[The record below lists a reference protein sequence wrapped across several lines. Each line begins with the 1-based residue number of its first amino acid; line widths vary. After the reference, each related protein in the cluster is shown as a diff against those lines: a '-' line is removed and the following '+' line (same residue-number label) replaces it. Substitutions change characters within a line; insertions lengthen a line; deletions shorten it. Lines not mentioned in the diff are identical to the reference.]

1 MNPEL
6 AYKQS
11 LRHARCP
18 ASRRMWRFAAAV
30 CVAALTVSFVG
41 CTKGDLRPSQQVLL
55 EAAASAGQSPWME
68 SVSSANVPTEVSRVE
83 QAPSTAA
90 AETQDDTVKVS
101 GDQVGLYGGTPG
113 VAACDR
119 EKMVKFLETHS
130 PQATAW
136 KNVTGAKDI
145 RSYAQTLSPVVLTH
159 DTRVTNHG
167 FKNGQASPFQSVLE
181 TGTPV
186 LIDDRGVPRVR
197 CACGNPLAE
206 PQSAT
211 KQEFSGSAW
220 RTFKKTSL
228 VTVQQSVKTLDKVEL
243 VSVPVTDAPP
253 PVTPFAAISP
263 GETTPKPAPETVLP
277 PGAILV
283 PAGGSSSP
291 ATPSVNSGSDTNT
304 TPPPPPR
311 RRRQRQRQARQR
323 RARQQRR
330 RQHRR
335 HRRAPPRRWVKNPRR
350 GPEAKTTGSRA
361 QSPGSRADSHPRAP
375 HSCHSVSRSC
385 HHSSINPVSD
395 ERLQRSSHSPIDKH

>member
-119 EKMVKFLETHS
+119 EKMVKFLETHP

-167 FKNGQASPFQSVLE
+167 FKNGQASPFQSVLAN
-181 TGTPV
+181 
-186 LIDDRGVPRVR
+186 R
-197 CACGNPLAE
+197 N
-206 PQSAT
+206 
-211 KQEFSGSAW
+211 
-220 RTFKKTSL
+220 
-228 VTVQQSVKTLDKVEL
+228 
-243 VSVPVTDAPP
+243 
-253 PVTPFAAISP
+253 
-263 GETTPKPAPETVLP
+263 
-277 PGAILV
+277 PGA
-283 PAGGSSSP
+283 
-291 ATPSVNSGSDTNT
+291 D
-304 TPPPPPR
+304 R
-311 RRRQRQRQARQR
+311 
-323 RARQQRR
+323 
-330 RQHRR
+330 
-335 HRRAPPRRWVKNPRR
+335 
-350 GPEAKTTGSRA
+350 
-361 QSPGSRADSHPRAP
+361 
-375 HSCHSVSRSC
+375 
-385 HHSSINPVSD
+385 
-395 ERLQRSSHSPIDKH
+395 